1 MPIHSYVPDQ
11 LESWAALQVEL
22 DSILRTGTERSTRVA
37 PAISGWSALHH
48 VAHVTLANELVLRNL
63 KSLAK
68 GSGLLVIVDAEQ
80 NPEALAVLER
90 GQLTRGRAQSPR
102 MVVPPKDIDLAAAA
116 QWLAQFQTDLASFAA
131 SFDAATAP
139 RCFIPH
145 QVLGPLDLAQWA
157 RFGVVHTQHHLAIA
171 RDVLAAP

>member
-1 MPIHSYVPDQ
+1 MSIRSTVKFQ

-22 DSILRTGTERSTRVA
+22 EDVLGAGAGLSARVA
-37 PAISGWSALHH
+37 PAISGWSALQH

-63 KSLAK
+63 KSLSK
-68 GSGLLVIVDAEQ
+68 GSGLLVVVDAEQ
-80 NPEALAVLER
+80 NPEALAILEH

-102 MVVPPKDIDLAAAA
+102 MVVPPKDIDLAAASE
-116 QWLAQFQTDLASFAA
+116 WLAQFQGDLASFAGA
-131 SFDAATAP
+131 FDAATAP

-145 QVLGPLDLAQWA
+145 QVLGPLDLAQWT
-157 RFGVVHTQHHLAIA
+157 RFGVVHTRHHLSIA